1 MNFLT
6 FRERM
11 YPIGCF
17 NINQVLL
24 WEKDFDRNN
33 LPRCFRKGL
42 LVKLR

>member
-1 MNFLT
+1 MDFLT

-11 YPIGCF
+11 YPMGCF

-33 LPRCFRKGL
+33 LEESVLCLSGI
-42 LVKLR
+42 